1 MKAIYVKKGNDIDH
15 IPTANVAAGDVVPI
29 GPDLLG
35 MAKLDIKAEGLG
47 ALSLVGV
54 FDMPKETG
62 GGKDIEAGENVY
74 WDIANQI
81 VSTED
86 SKQFLGKAIAA
97 AGENDETV
105 RVRLV
110 Q

>member
-1 MKAIYVKKGNDIDH
+1 MKAVYVQRGNEIDH
-15 IPTANVAAGDVVPI
+15 VPTADVTAGDVVAI

-35 MAKLDIKAEGLG
+35 MAKLDIKTGELG
-47 ALSLVGV
+47 SLSLVGV

-62 GGKDIEAGENVY
+62 GGKIIEVGGNVY
-74 WDIANQI
+74 WDAANQI
-81 VSTED
+81 VTTD
-86 SKQFLGKAIAA
+86 NSKQFLGKAIAA